1 MSRFLEQSKQASLI
15 DFLPHFG
22 ILGCFSE
29 SQYSISVVSIGI
41 LILGQHAS
49 VCNAKAYE
57 KSYSGRHFCAQTNFL
72 THHFD
77 V

>member
-1 MSRFLEQSKQASLI
+1 MSRFREQSKQPSLT
-15 DFLPHFG
+15 DLLPHFG

-29 SQYSISVVSIGI
+29 SQYSISVVAIGI
-41 LILGQHAS
+41 LILGQHCA

-57 KSYSGRHFCAQTNFL
+57 EASCGRHFCAQTNFL
-72 THHFD
+72 GHYFE